1 MQESLLHHVLPAAH
15 PRTWLDCCLRYVL
28 FVRQAHDKRRQ
39 DSESAAAAATAI
51 AAEADAAGTQPAGSE
66 GGNVYR
72 LAPSHVPE
80 ATAAANGHSV
90 AGAVC
95 ENGGINLGA
104 PAARPNVSAACCRR
118 QARRRKLQ

>member
-1 MQESLLHHVLPAAH
+1 MQA
-15 PRTWLDCCLRYVL
+15 T
-28 FVRQAHDKRRQ
+28 DKRRQ

-51 AAEADAAGTQPAGSE
+51 AAEADAAGMQPAGSE

-80 ATAAANGHSV
+80 VTATANGHSV
-90 AGAVC
+90 SGVVN
-95 ENGGINLGA
+95 EIGGVKVGG

-118 QARRRKLQ
+118 QARRRLLW